1 MSAWPWWTVIKMGSD
16 GLTDTGRTRRPWA
29 SGSSPSSGPSRFTW
43 DMVTH
48 PSSTHTTN
56 ILMVRPLFKTL
67 QACARVDH
75 FTSLS
80 LGFLLFQMEMRSQ
93 NSPHWPWQQFLTT
106 IIKVKNTGHVTTDL
120 KAAVPVL
127 FLSHLPPVT
136 YGDFFLFSFIFLPTQ
151 KAKSLEL

>member
-1 MSAWPWWTVIKMGSD
+1 MGN
-16 GLTDTGRTRRPWA
+16 GGITDTGRTRRPWA
-29 SGSSPSSGPSRFTW
+29 SRSSPSSGPSRFTG

-48 PSSTHTTN
+48 PSSTHTKN
-56 ILMVRPLFKTL
+56 ILMVRSLFKTL
-67 QACARVDH
+67 QACARVNH

-106 IIKVKNTGHVTTDL
+106 VIKVENTGHVTKDL
-120 KAAVPVL
+120 KAAVPIL

-136 YGDFFLFSFIFLPTQ
+136 YGDFFDSPSSFYPHRKPRVQNCNLRNMGMFL
-151 KAKSLEL
+151 